1 MRVSNMKIL
10 LANLTKMVNDTGGLS
25 KVTIAF
31 ANEMQRRGHTVN
43 FVYEDIQI
51 GDFYYSL
58 NENVGAYDL
67 CHYDGKSISIP
78 LWYKMKREILRTFN
92 KRKARGVN
100 DEFTKNYLLD
110 NLKSV
115 LVRTEPEVIVSF
127 QPAASKALLIDLKT
141 DIPVIT
147 MNHGDPEDY
156 FYSYPFEEV
165 EAVAKST
172 VNQVLLPSFEAHI
185 KARLPQVK
193 VVVIGNAVPQY
204 TEQVD
209 LTKSRFRRKI
219 VFVARLN
226 RGKQPHLL
234 IKAFAALA
242 SKYPEWDLEL
252 WGQEDRKLYRKE
264 LDMLVSKMDLTSR
277 VYFKGITTDVPS
289 VLLQADIFAFP
300 SAGEGFGL
308 SLGEAMSIGLPAIG
322 YKSCTGVNELIING
336 ETGFLCDDGAEPL
349 AQALEKLMSS
359 QELRTRMGRAGRER
373 MKQFSPEVIW
383 NQWEDLLKSLVKE

>member
-1 MRVSNMKIL
+1 MKIL

-43 FVYEDIQI
+43 FVYQDIQI

-92 KRKARGVN
+92 KRKARNVN
-100 DEFTKNYLLD
+100 DEFTKNYLLG

-127 QPAASKALLIDLKT
+127 QPAASKALLIDLET

-147 MNHGDPEDY
+147 MSHGDPEDY

-336 ETGFLCDDGAEPL
+336 ETGFLCDDGVKPL

>member
-1 MRVSNMKIL
+1 MKIL

-147 MNHGDPEDY
+147 MSHGDPEDY

-234 IKAFAALA
+234 IRAFAALA
-242 SKYPEWDLEL
+242 SKYSEWDLEL
-252 WGQEDRKLYRKE
+252 WGQEDRKLYKKE

-277 VYFKGITTDVPS
+277 VYFKGTTTDVPS

-359 QELRTRMGRAGRER
+359 QELRIRMGRAGRER
-373 MKQFSPEVIW
+373 MKQFSPGVIW
-383 NQWEDLLKSLVKE
+383 KQWENLLKSLVK

>member
-1 MRVSNMKIL
+1 MKIL

-25 KVTIAF
+25 KMTIAF

-67 CHYDGKSISIP
+67 CHYDGKSISMP
-78 LWYKMKREILRTFN
+78 FLYKMKREILRTFN

-100 DEFTKNYLLD
+100 DEFTKNYLLG

-115 LVRTEPEVIVSF
+115 LVRTDPEVIVSF

-141 DIPVIT
+141 DVPVIT
-147 MNHGDPEDY
+147 MSHGDPEDY

-165 EAVAKST
+165 EAVAKSA

-226 RGKQPHLL
+226 RGKRPHLL
-234 IKAFAALA
+234 IEAFAALA

-336 ETGFLCDDGAEPL
+336 ETGFLCNDGVEPL
-349 AQALEKLMSS
+349 TQALEKLMSS
-359 QELRTRMGRAGRER
+359 QELRMRMGRAGRER
-373 MKQFSPEVIW
+373 MKQFSPETIW
-383 NQWEDLLKSLVKE
+383 NQWENLLKSLVKEES

>member
-1 MRVSNMKIL
+1 MKIL
-10 LANLTKMVNDTGGLS
+10 LVNLTKMVNDTGGLS

-31 ANEMQRRGHTVN
+31 ANEMQRRGHTVS
-43 FVYEDIQI
+43 FVYQDTQS
-51 GDFYYSL
+51 GNFYYSL
-58 NENVGAYDL
+58 NENIGAYDL
-67 CHYDGKSISIP
+67 CHYDGKNISIP
-78 LWYKMKREILRTFN
+78 LWYKIKREILRTFN
-92 KRKARGVN
+92 KRKARNVN
-100 DEFTKNYLLD
+100 DEFTKNYLLG

-115 LVRTEPEVIVSF
+115 LIRTEPEVIVSF
-127 QPAASKALLIDLKT
+127 QPAASKALLIDLET

-147 MNHGDPEDY
+147 MSHGDPEDY

-185 KARLPQVK
+185 KTRLPQVK

-234 IKAFAALA
+234 IKAFATLA

-264 LDMLVSKMDLTSR
+264 LDMLVSKLDLTSR
-277 VYFKGITTDVPS
+277 VYFKGTTTDVPS

-308 SLGEAMSIGLPAIG
+308 SLGEAMSIGLPAVG

-359 QELRTRMGRAGRER
+359 QELRMRMGRAGRER

>member
-1 MRVSNMKIL
+1 M
-10 LANLTKMVNDTGGLS
+10 
-25 KVTIAF
+25 
-31 ANEMQRRGHTVN
+31 
-43 FVYEDIQI
+43 
-51 GDFYYSL
+51 
-58 NENVGAYDL
+58 
-67 CHYDGKSISIP
+67 
-78 LWYKMKREILRTFN
+78 
-92 KRKARGVN
+92 
-100 DEFTKNYLLD
+100 
-110 NLKSV
+110 
-115 LVRTEPEVIVSF
+115 
-127 QPAASKALLIDLKT
+127 
-141 DIPVIT
+141 
-147 MNHGDPEDY
+147 
-156 FYSYPFEEV
+156 
-165 EAVAKST
+165 
-172 VNQVLLPSFEAHI
+172 
-185 KARLPQVK
+185 
-193 VVVIGNAVPQY
+193 
-204 TEQVD
+204 
-209 LTKSRFRRKI
+209 
-219 VFVARLN
+219 FVARLN

-359 QELRTRMGRAGRER
+359 QELRIRMGRAGRER
-373 MKQFSPEVIW
+373 MKQFSPGVIW
-383 NQWEDLLKSLVKE
+383 KQWENLLKSLVK